1 MKVQGRG
8 ILILPDENPD
18 KTKGGIINPIEKE
31 KPNSGTVVQAGDG
44 CEVCATGDRI
54 QYKRK
59 GASIIHLEDVE
70 HHFIIEEQ
78 IFFNHGQ

>member
-8 ILILPDENPD
+8 ILIKPDENPE
-18 KTKGGIINPIEKE
+18 KTKGGIINPIVKE
-31 KPNSGTVVQAGDG
+31 QPNTGLVVQVGDG
-44 CEVCATGDRI
+44 CEICTAGDRI

-59 GASIIHLEDVE
+59 GASIIYLEDVE

-78 IFFNHGQ
+78 IFFNHGK